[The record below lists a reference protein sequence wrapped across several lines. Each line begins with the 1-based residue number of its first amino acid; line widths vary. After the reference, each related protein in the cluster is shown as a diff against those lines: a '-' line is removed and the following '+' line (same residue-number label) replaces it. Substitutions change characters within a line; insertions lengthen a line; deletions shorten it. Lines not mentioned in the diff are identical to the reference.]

1 MSRRGYVR
9 YFQSIVAIYFFSFVI
24 NGNNIQKILAISD
37 SNYYEANNLTT
48 NNLTCK
54 VYKGNADF
62 LVFTPHPKDS
72 KTLTLR

>member
-1 MSRRGYVR
+1 MNRRGYVR
-9 YFQSIVAIYFFSFVI
+9 YFQTIVATYFFSFVI
-24 NGNNIQKILAISD
+24 NGNNIQKIVAISD

-62 LVFTPHPKDS
+62 LVFTPHSKDS